1 MGRLL
6 ESLQSWL
13 MDTMI
18 EFGYVGLALVLV
30 LENLFPP
37 IPSEVVLPLAGFLVG
52 RGEFGFAGALI
63 SSTLGSLV
71 GALILYALGRWGGR
85 PVVLR
90 YGTLLR
96 VSEKDLDHAESW
108 FARYG
113 DAVVLG
119 ARVVPLARSVV
130 SIPAGTL
137 QMPLL
142 RFSVLTTVGSALWN
156 ALLIGGGYLL
166 GANWEQ
172 VSAWAGAYSDV
183 LLGTMAALIT
193 LYLIR
198 KFLRGFRKRSRGK
211 DP

>member
-1 MGRLL
+1 MLGTLL

-13 MDTMI
+13 TEVMLGL
-18 EFGYVGLALVLV
+18 GYVGLALVLV

-52 RGEFGFAGALI
+52 QGEFGFAGAVI
-63 SSTLGSLV
+63 SSTLGSLA
-71 GALILYALGRWGGR
+71 GALILYMIGRCGGR
-85 PVVLR
+85 PLVLR
-90 YGTLLR
+90 YGRLLR
-96 VSEKDLDHAESW
+96 VSTRDLDRAESW

-119 ARVVPLARSVV
+119 ARVIPFARSVV

-137 QMPLL
+137 EMPLL
-142 RFSVLTTVGSALWN
+142 RFTVLTTVGSALWN

-172 VSAWAGAYSDV
+172 VSTWAGAYSDV
-183 LLGTMAALIT
+183 ILVLIAVAIV
-193 LYLIR
+193 LYLTLRLPRRLR
-198 KFLRGFRKRSRGK
+198 KNH
-211 DP
+211 